1 MFTHTTDRRE
11 TTHAFKD
18 YTDREAEI
26 GGTLNERDNK
36 SFRRLRGVVPL
47 VVKMQKLHKSCSYSA
62 MIQHYCPEKDLE
74 AEIVGNDS
82 LESNETSKVITQKE
96 VSMTSTR
103 SSEGEIGVSSNER
116 DIIRHFT
123 PHHRVFSQAS
133 RGKFVGHCIHL
144 RGNQE
149 SHPNGVFWYRT

>member
-1 MFTHTTDRRE
+1 MFPRQFGLHNVFTHTTDRRE

-36 SFRRLRGVVPL
+36 SFRRLRDVVPL
-47 VVKMQKLHKSCSYSA
+47 VVKTQKLHKSCSYYA
-62 MIQHYCPEKDLE
+62 MIQHYCPEMDLE
-74 AEIVGNDS
+74 PDIVGNDS

-96 VSMTSTR
+96 ISMTSTK
-103 SSEGEIGVSSNER
+103 SSEGEVDVSSNEG

-133 RGKFVGHCIHL
+133 RGNL
-144 RGNQE
+144 
-149 SHPNGVFWYRT
+149 